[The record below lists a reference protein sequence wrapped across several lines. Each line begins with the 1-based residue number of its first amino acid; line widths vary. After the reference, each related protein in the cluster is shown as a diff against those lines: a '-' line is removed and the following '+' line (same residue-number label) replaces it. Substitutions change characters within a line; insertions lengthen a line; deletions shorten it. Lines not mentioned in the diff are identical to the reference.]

1 MSNTRFFMCLLCE
14 PSVRSA
20 SLRYPLSFISF
31 RLRKRRNAEHVKL
44 R

>member
-20 SLRYPLSFISF
+20 SLRYPFSLISF
-31 RLRKRRNAEHVKL
+31 RLRKRRDAKHVKL
-44 R
+44 G